1 MSRIA
6 VLIPVLNQMEDLS
19 RTLQSIDRQSADMEI
34 FVVDD
39 GSEPPVRID
48 EKAYRYPV
56 HVMSLPQNQ
65 GCTAARNIGLKHILE
80 QRFDYV
86 ALQDAG
92 DTDIGERMQIQANY
106 LDLHESIAVVGAW
119 ARYVDPDGRLLYL
132 YQAPTSSKEIR
143 ARMPYVSAFANPAT
157 MMRLDALEAV
167 GLYDPDFPI
176 AGDYE
181 IFFRLTRRFET
192 ANLSEV
198 LINKEDNPNSLS
210 LGRRRQSLLFRLR
223 AQWKYFTAGSVHSYL
238 GIGWTLIL
246 LMFPYSMVVAVKK
259 RRGYAR

>member
-6 VLIPVLNQMEDLS
+6 VLIPVFNQTEDLG
-19 RTLQSIDRQSADMEI
+19 RTLQSIDRQSADMEFFI
-34 FVVDD
+34 VDD

-48 EKAYRYPV
+48 KGAYRCPV
-56 HVMSLPQNQ
+56 HVISLPENQ
-65 GCTAARNIGLKHILE
+65 GCTVARNVGLQHILE
-80 QRFDYV
+80 QGFDYV

-92 DTDIGERMQIQANY
+92 DTDIGERMQIQADY
-106 LDLHESIAVVGAW
+106 LDAHASIAVVGAW

-132 YQAPTSSKEIR
+132 YKAPLSAQEIR

-157 MMRLDALEAV
+157 MMRLDALESV
-167 GLYDPDFPI
+167 GLYDTDFPI

-192 ANLSEV
+192 ANLPET

-210 LGRRRQSLLFRLR
+210 LGKRRQSLLFRLR
-223 AQWKYFTAGSVHSYL
+223 AQWKHFAAWSVHSYL
-238 GIGWTLIL
+238 GIGWTLVL